1 MITTPTNRKN
11 LLTAL
16 QLIWFTNHFLFLPL
30 LFIFISGTNFRQ
42 ICFVRNNF
50 KTLHSCPLT
59 VHTWGYS
66 THYTYHSTSTVQ
78 KYSLMMMMM
87 VRVGGVGASVLVQF
101 VSASRAARTRDR
113 GLSGT
118 LTLSSSRTLSGA
130 LCLLGLY
137 EIFCFFRI
145 FDWSVVTNLAN
156 SLANIDDSYSLSALT
171 CLLFNCAEKM
181 LFNGWWAVLET
192 LD

>member
-1 MITTPTNRKN
+1 MITTSTNRKN
-11 LLTAL
+11 LLH
-16 QLIWFTNHFLFLPL
+16 LIWFTNHFLCRPL
-30 LFIFISGTNFRQ
+30 LCIFIKGSNFKQ
-42 ICFVRNNF
+42 ICFVWNNF

-59 VHTWGYS
+59 VHTCGYC

-87 VRVGGVGASVLVQF
+87 VRVGASVLVQF

-118 LTLSSSRTLSGA
+118 LTLSTSRTLSGA

-137 EIFCFFRI
+137 EMAF
-145 FDWSVVTNLAN
+145 SG
-156 SLANIDDSYSLSALT
+156 SLFGHLWQILQIHWPTLIDDSYSLSALP
-171 CLLFNCAEKM
+171 CLLFNCAEKI
-181 LFNGWWAVLET
+181 F
-192 LD
+192 

>member
-1 MITTPTNRKN
+1 
-11 LLTAL
+11 
-16 QLIWFTNHFLFLPL
+16 
-30 LFIFISGTNFRQ
+30 
-42 ICFVRNNF
+42 
-50 KTLHSCPLT
+50 
-59 VHTWGYS
+59 
-66 THYTYHSTSTVQ
+66 
-78 KYSLMMMMM
+78 MMMMM
-87 VRVGGVGASVLVQF
+87 VRVGASVLVQF

-118 LTLSSSRTLSGA
+118 LTLSTSRTLSGA

-181 LFNGWWAVLET
+181 LFNGW
-192 LD
+192 